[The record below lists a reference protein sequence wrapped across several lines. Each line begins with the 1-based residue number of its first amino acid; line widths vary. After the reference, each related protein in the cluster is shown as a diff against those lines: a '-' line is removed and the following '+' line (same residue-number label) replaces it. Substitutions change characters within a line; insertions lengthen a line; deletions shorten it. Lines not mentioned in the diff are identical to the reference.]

1 MAENHSEI
9 SHSTEFA
16 LLGVAVAV
24 FIVAFLYTRFKY
36 VSKNAVPESDD
47 KTPVS
52 GKLLA
57 NKFYVDEIYDAIV
70 VKPLELCSQMVDS
83 FVDSKLIGGFV
94 SGISTVLLKISGLNK
109 RIQNGNIE
117 YYLTF
122 MVIALA
128 LFLGFN
134 LLF

>member
-1 MAENHSEI
+1 MSNNNSI
-9 SHSTEFA
+9 DLTQ
-16 LLGVAVAV
+16 LVYQIGGLKV
-24 FIVAFLYTRFKY
+24 R
-36 VSKNAVPESDD
+36 ESLE
-47 KTPVS
+47 
-52 GKLLA
+52 LLA

-94 SGISTVLLKISGLNK
+94 SGISTLLLNISGLNK

>member
-1 MAENHSEI
+1 M
-9 SHSTEFA
+9 
-16 LLGVAVAV
+16 
-24 FIVAFLYTRFKY
+24 
-36 VSKNAVPESDD
+36 
-47 KTPVS
+47 
-52 GKLLA
+52 
-57 NKFYVDEIYDAIV
+57 
-70 VKPLELCSQMVDS
+70 CSQIVDS
-83 FVDSKLIGGFV
+83 FVDSKIIGGFV
-94 SGISTVLLKISGLNK
+94 SGISSVLLKISNLNK